1 MSAKDRVVSPIRNR
15 EFFSKVSSTD
25 KVKTEFDVGH
35 EILANKDIKG
45 EVIQAQLDW
54 LSAKI

>member
-45 EVIQAQLDW
+45 EVIQA
-54 LSAKI
+54 